1 MTIEYITFGI
11 IDNLVMI
18 IGAMTGIEVENYLPK
33 AFQKGLGVVVGAG
46 LGNATSDWLGGAVA
60 GNMGMANG
68 TAAGCLIGL
77 GFIPAILLI
86 KNLRKAKQA
95 SK

>member
-1 MTIEYITFGI
+1 MNIEYIIFGI

-18 IGAMTGIEVENYLPK
+18 IGAMTGIELESYLPK

-60 GNMGMANG
+60 GNLGMANG
-68 TAAGCLIGL
+68 TALGCIIGL
-77 GFIPAILLI
+77 AFIPAILLI
-86 KNLRKAKQA
+86 KNLRKAKA
-95 SK
+95 LNN

>member
-18 IGAMTGIEVENYLPK
+18 IGAMTG
-33 AFQKGLGVVVGAG
+33 
-46 LGNATSDWLGGAVA
+46 TSDWLGGAVA

-68 TAAGCLIGL
+68 TAVGCLIGL